1 MQFIL
6 IVALTGL
13 SIFTVGTHAVVGK
26 GHFRSKGMPAGA
38 NLVSASVIVTLAVFL
53 LLLWRDEP
61 PLLALVVALG
71 LEAGGL
77 WLFLRTVAASR
88 NRALHFAFDP
98 ENPVSLV
105 TSGPYRFVRHP
116 FYTSYIVFWGGFAIG
131 TWSLWAIPVLAV
143 LVTLYAVA
151 ASGEER
157 KFMATGM
164 ATDYAAYRAQTGMF
178 FPRLAALAKIVGQ

>member
-1 MQFIL
+1 MQFFLTI
-6 IVALTGL
+6 ALTGL
-13 SIFTVGTHAVVGK
+13 SIFIVGTHAVVGK

-38 NLVSASVIVTLAVFL
+38 NLVSASVILTLALFL
-53 LLLWRDEP
+53 LLLWLDETP
-61 PLLALVVALG
+61 VAALLVALAL
-71 LEAGGL
+71 EAASL

-98 ENPVSLV
+98 DNPVSLV

-116 FYTSYIVFWGGFAIG
+116 FYTSYILFWGGFALG

-143 LVTLYAVA
+143 MVALYAVA

-157 KFMATGM
+157 KFLATEMATE
-164 ATDYAAYRAQTGMF
+164 YADYRARTGMF
-178 FPRLAALAKIVGQ
+178 FPRLSALAAAGK